1 MISNLRNSVL
11 FFFALFLSLLI
22 NAQVFAGL
30 LLEQESYLE
39 NNPEKK
45 GKGQIYISDNK
56 IKFVAENSD
65 PIIIFDL
72 NKNKFFIIDQKN
84 KQYIESSP
92 QKYVKLVQQNLI
104 KQKKAIKK
112 ELANMP
118 KEKRAQKLKL
128 LEHKRINIY
137 GDEKAKTWKFN
148 KTDETKIVAGLKT
161 QKIELFEDDKLGH

>member
-1 MISNLRNSVL
+1 LVL
-11 FFFALFLSLLI
+11 LLSLLI

-56 IKFVAENSD
+56 IKFIAENSD

-84 KQYIESSP
+84 QTI
-92 QKYVKLVQQNLI
+92 
-104 KQKKAIKK
+104 
-112 ELANMP
+112 
-118 KEKRAQKLKL
+118 R
-128 LEHKRINIY
+128 
-137 GDEKAKTWKFN
+137 
-148 KTDETKIVAGLKT
+148 
-161 QKIELFEDDKLGH
+161 